1 MKFLSKID
9 WTKKII
15 KAKLIPL
22 EKLRILLVCS
32 NFKKIKIPIYVHNA
46 VYNTQNNTRK
56 YYASK

>member
-46 VYNTQNNTRK
+46 VYNT
-56 YYASK
+56 